1 MKSTTLLGINPI
13 TRLSIL
19 ILICFV
25 FCYTSLSAQQ
35 NLATKLG
42 FVSDAKLLIIHA
54 DDLGVSHSE
63 NIASIEA
70 MKNGMVNSGSIMM
83 PTPWVLEI
91 AAYAQNHKETHDL
104 GLHLVLTSEW
114 KHYRWRPI
122 ATKEEVPS
130 LIDEHGYFHAS
141 CSDTLDIKEVEIE
154 LRAQIE
160 MAYAMGI
167 EPTHLDSHMGCL
179 LWTNQEIF
187 KVYVK
192 LANEY
197 NLPCLIDASFSS
209 LFDSEVEFKTFLK
222 SENQQVV
229 VNQNLTISEA
239 DYAKGSEDYYS
250 NVLKSLKPGLS
261 QLLIH
266 TGFDNEEMRGM
277 TVDHPE
283 WGSKWRQSDFDFF
296 TSDKCKSILNE
307 ENIILV
313 TWRDIKKAL
322 QK

>member
-1 MKSTTLLGINPI
+1 MFISNTISG
-13 TRLSIL
+13 
-19 ILICFV
+19 
-25 FCYTSLSAQQ
+25 QE

-42 FVSDAKLLIIHA
+42 YDANAKLLIIHA

-63 NIASIEA
+63 NIASIKA
-70 MKNGMVNSGSIMM
+70 MESGSVNSGSIMM

-91 AAYAQNHKETHDL
+91 AEYAQNHKDTHDL

-114 KHYRWRPI
+114 KNYRWRPVSS
-122 ATKEEVPS
+122 KEMVPS
-130 LIDEHGYFHAS
+130 LINEHGYFHAG
-141 CSDTLDIKEVEIE
+141 CTDTVNVKEVEVE

-160 MAYAMGI
+160 LAYAMGI

-192 LANEY
+192 LANAY
-197 NLPCLIDASFSS
+197 NLPCLIESSFSN
-209 LFDSEVEFKTFLK
+209 LFASESEFNEFLK
-222 SENQQVV
+222 SENQEVII
-229 VNQNLTISEA
+229 NQNFTISEA
-239 DYAKGSEDYYS
+239 EYANGSESYYI

-266 TGFDNEEMRGM
+266 PGYDNEEMRGM

-283 WGSKWRQSDFDFF
+283 WGSTWRQVDFDFF
-296 TSDKCKSILNE
+296 MSEKCETILKD

-313 TWRDIKKAL
+313 NWRDIKKTL
-322 QK
+322 KK